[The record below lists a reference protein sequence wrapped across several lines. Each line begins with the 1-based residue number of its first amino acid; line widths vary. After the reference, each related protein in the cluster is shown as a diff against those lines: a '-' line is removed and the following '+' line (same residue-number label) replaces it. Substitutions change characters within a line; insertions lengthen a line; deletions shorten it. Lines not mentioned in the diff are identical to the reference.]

1 MPVEFDLNNN
11 NELLEDVERSELID
25 RLSKDCVAL
34 LGMHGRVKKPERS
47 FSNIFRS
54 LGEKLGMNPP
64 SMETRTVRTMTQD
77 VVINDQNWPIKITSS
92 SEDPRLSE
100 FIEIRI
106 HEAVR
111 VLYLGWDD
119 AMLLDDWKMGENVYD
134 PEIFDPEEYYGG
146 EVAED
151 NPRPAS
157 FDEMQQFRMVIDLV
171 KEEVGYPFN

>member
-1 MPVEFDLNNN
+1 MPMEFDFNHND
-11 NELLEDVERSELID
+11 ELLGDVERSELVEN
-25 RLSKDCVAL
+25 LSRDCVAL
-34 LGMHGRVKKPERS
+34 LGMRGRVRKPEHS
-47 FSNIFRS
+47 FSNVFRL

-64 SMETRTVRTMTQD
+64 SMETRTDRTLTQD
-77 VVINDQNWPIKITSS
+77 VTINDQIWPIMTTSS
-92 SEDPRLSE
+92 SEDPQLSE

-106 HEAVR
+106 REAVR

-146 EVAED
+146 EIAHD

-157 FDEMQQFRMVIDLV
+157 FDEMLQFRMVIDLV
-171 KEEVGYPFN
+171 KEEVGYPFD